1 MVNSHNDKI
10 RGIGIQCIVGFVS
23 ATTKSYDQP
32 LEIPQQLTDI
42 KISDPRTAIQE
53 NTMMLINNM
62 GQGLLSTN
70 VGKGIVAI
78 APVMRSKLVSPSKL
92 TPRVVY
98 KLLWHLVKSHRYRM
112 GDATQA
118 ALLAMVFDMNKDFFS
133 QDSSTDKLLRGSKI
147 DFAGVDSVLSDITV
161 TPREAKTIN
170 NLGVNT
176 LLRLLRFLPKDYSEI
191 WLSDLID
198 LARKNQNCAA
208 TLADSPDWQP
218 SLFQLLSESIEKIS
232 STSIPSDVKM
242 TNDVSINK
250 SIPRQTKDGEMLK
263 RFELCLEF
271 YALLL
276 ARRIRTGGEKVRSLD
291 HYDFESLL
299 LSLT

>member
-1 MVNSHNDKI
+1 
-10 RGIGIQCIVGFVS
+10 
-23 ATTKSYDQP
+23 
-32 LEIPQQLTDI
+32 
-42 KISDPRTAIQE
+42 
-53 NTMMLINNM
+53 MMLINNM

-118 ALLAMVFDMNKDFFS
+118 ALLGMVFDMKKDCFS
-133 QDSSTDKLLRGSKI
+133 QDSSSDKLFSGSKI
-147 DFAGVDSVLSDITV
+147 DFAWVDSVLSDIAV
-161 TPREAKTIN
+161 TPREATAIN
-170 NLGVNT
+170 TLGIIT
-176 LLRLLRFLPKDYSEI
+176 LLRLLRFLPKDYSEK
-191 WLSDLID
+191 WLSDLIN
-198 LARKNQNCAA
+198 LARTNQSCAA
-208 TLADSPDWQP
+208 TLACSPNWQP

-232 STSIPSDVKM
+232 SAPVPSDGNLA
-242 TNDVSINK
+242 NDVSRNE
-250 SIPRQTKDGEMLK
+250 SNPRQMKEGETLK

-276 ARRIRTGGEKVRSLD
+276 ARRIRTGGEKVRCLV
-291 HYDFESLL
+291 HFDFELFAS
-299 LSLT
+299 SLTWFRLCSSLSWPSKKRQHCNECM